1 MKCRSCSSNKI
12 IKFVD
17 LGLSP
22 PSNSYIYKKNIKFEK
37 HYPLQVFVCK
47 SCFFVQT
54 KDYLKPKDFFDKNYA
69 YFSKYSKTYKDH
81 CSDYKKKIIKI
92 FKLNRKVDIVYEI
105 ASNDGTMLKNFL
117 HSGFKCIGIEP
128 TESTAN
134 HSKKIGINTIVD
146 FFGYKLSKK
155 LKSKYKK
162 AKLIISN
169 NVLAHVPDL
178 NDFLNGYYNLL
189 DDDGL
194 ITFEFPHLLNLI
206 KFKQFDTIYHEH
218 YSYLSIISLDKLINR
233 KKLKIFKIEKLPK
246 MHGGSLRV
254 YVTKD
259 KNKKFKIDSS
269 VKKIILEEKKFGLNN
284 IKTYNKFKSHVES
297 ISKNFQNFIQHKL
310 KQKKN
315 IYGYGAAA
323 KTNTFINYLKLDKKH
338 IKGIFDLNDQKIGK
352 LMPGSH
358 IKILNARKINNYKID
373 IIIIFVWNLKKEIY
387 SYLKEHLKK
396 KIKIYI
402 VVPKI
407 KLL

>member
-1 MKCRSCSSNKI
+1 MKCRSCISSKI
-12 IKFVD
+12 IKFLD
-17 LGLSP
+17 LGLAP
-22 PSNSYIYKKNIKFEK
+22 PSNSYISKKNIKYEK
-37 HYPLQVFVCK
+37 HYPLQIYVCK

-54 KDYLKPKDFFDKNYA
+54 KDYLKSKDFFDKNYA
-69 YFSKYSKTYKDH
+69 YFSRYSKTYKDH
-81 CSDYKKKIIKI
+81 CSNYKKKIIKN
-92 FKLNRKVDIVYEI
+92 FKLNKKVDTIYEI
-105 ASNDGTMLKNFL
+105 ASNDGTMLENFL
-117 HSGFKCIGIEP
+117 NSGFKCIGIEP

-134 HSKKIGINTIVD
+134 HSKKIGINTIVE

-155 LKSKYKK
+155 LKKKYNK

-206 KFKQFDTIYHEH
+206 KYKQFDTIYHEH
-218 YSYLSIISLDKLINR
+218 YSYLSIFSLDKLMKR

-246 MHGGSLRV
+246 IHGGSLRV
-254 YVTKD
+254 YVAKD
-259 KNKKFKIDSS
+259 RNRKLKIHNS

-284 IKTYNKFKSHVES
+284 IAIYNKFKFQVES
-297 ISKNFQNFIQHKL
+297 ISKNFQNFIQNKI
-310 KQKKN
+310 KQKKK
-315 IYGYGAAA
+315 IFGYGAAA
-323 KTNTFINYLKLDKKH
+323 KTNTFLNYTKINNKQ

-352 LMPGSH
+352 LMPGSF

-373 IIIIFVWNLKKEIY
+373 IIIIFIWNLKKEIY
-387 SYLKEHLKK
+387 SYLKKKLRK